1 VEQSCHK
8 CGTKFEEGA
17 AFCPQ
22 CNAPQIRVAIGE
34 GLAAEPAPIY
44 HLASGPGSGIEWSQG
59 FPAAALAGFA
69 GSVVM
74 LFPFATTLGP
84 VVLAAAGFL
93 AVVLYR
99 RRRPLS
105 QLGPGIGA
113 VLGTLSGTL
122 GFGFLAIPLAVSV
135 TVSHSW
141 EQIHREVLEAVKDA
155 ASRSPSPQAQQMV
168 EFCNTPTGF
177 ALLIAGSLVLFLLF
191 AGVGGAIGGA
201 VLRWR
206 NKPPEIGRF

>member
-1 VEQSCHK
+1 M
-8 CGTKFEEGA
+8 
-17 AFCPQ
+17 
-22 CNAPQIRVAIGE
+22 
-34 GLAAEPAPIY
+34 
-44 HLASGPGSGIEWSQG
+44 
-59 FPAAALAGFA
+59 AGFA

-141 EQIHREVLEAVKDA
+141 EQIHREVLEAVKEA
-155 ASRSPSPQAQQMV
+155 ASRNPSPQAQQIV
-168 EFCNTPTGF
+168 EFCNTSTGF

-201 VLRWR
+201 VLRLR
-206 NKPPEIGRF
+206 NKPPAIGRF